1 MSAPATLRF
10 VPLAALRPTD
20 AALAG
25 GKAHALGLA
34 LAAGEPVPPGLILTP
49 ACLEAVLRPAELLDA
64 WHEALAAARLADLGP
79 AAALA
84 PRVASLTWPPDVLAA
99 VAAAAEALGETL
111 AVRSSATAEDAPDAS
126 AAGVFHTELD
136 VPSAAL
142 PAAASRCWAA
152 LLAPATLAHLLALGR
167 DPAACRLALLIQP
180 MLRPVAAGVLF
191 TIDPGDPPHGR
202 MRLAIASGAGAA
214 VVEGEAGRDVPM
226 PRRGRVPDV
235 AGLPAGAARRL
246 RDLGLRLEA
255 RAGRP
260 LDIEWAWCADGLK
273 LLQARPV
280 PGQPPGMQHRPAIRW
295 SRDLAEERFP
305 DPISPLGW
313 SALQS
318 ALRVNVATLD
328 RRFGLAA
335 ARPDDV
341 ATTIGAYVYNNRDFF
356 KIPGSLRFR
365 AAAHRPFLGAY
376 ARALAPVL
384 APGAWK
390 DLALALAP
398 RRGPL
403 ASGPRD
409 PRLYAVCGLF
419 EAYVFA
425 HAAEIEGAWTEGFP
439 RHMAAMDGLLA
450 EDPGAMDGPGRIAYA
465 RRLIAASDAF
475 MEPDLAIYVVKM
487 ACRWLVGAIA
497 AMVDGQE
504 DPGLIATLTGGLTSN
519 ATLQMNAAL
528 DALVATA
535 ATDSFLS
542 AAIRHG
548 DLGALRDAWRTSP
561 AQPLREG
568 FLGAYGHLG
577 TTWDLREPTWGERPE
592 ILDALVA
599 SRLRAGRVAPEAED
613 ARRGELATARQAA
626 VARLGAALAPAPW
639 APAFF
644 ERLIAVLHTM
654 VRLDEEHHLFC
665 GRLIP
670 AERRLIS
677 VWAHE
682 FTARGVLAEPDD
694 IWFLTIDEVLAIAGE
709 AAPHARAPL
718 AARRRAAYER
728 ALAAPPVTEYV
739 GDRPVAAEAVVGATS
754 GQLKGEGASGGF
766 VEGPVRHVKTLADL
780 AEVRPGDI
788 VVVPTP
794 KPGYTPAW
802 AVAGGV
808 IAARGSVLSHG
819 LILARE
825 YGLPA
830 ITGVP
835 DALDRLPPGTIVR
848 LDGWSGLITVLTPA
862 PAPVGG

>member
-1 MSAPATLRF
+1 MSAAPTTPRF
-10 VPLAALRPTD
+10 LPLAAVRPGD
-20 AALAG
+20 LGMVG
-25 GKAHALGLA
+25 GKALALALA
-34 LAAGEPVPPGLILTP
+34 LAADEPVPAGVVLTP
-49 ACLEAVLRPAELLDA
+49 ACLEAVLRPAELLEPWNA
-64 WHEALAAARLADLGP
+64 ALEAARLGDLAP

-84 PRVASLTWPPDVLAA
+84 PVVASMSWPPDVTAA
-99 VAAAAEALGETL
+99 VAAAVDGLGDVL

-136 VPSAAL
+136 VPAVSL
-142 PAAASRCWAA
+142 PIAASRCWAA
-152 LLAPATLAHLLALGR
+152 LLAPATLGHLLALGQ
-167 DPAACRLALLIQP
+167 DPAACKLALLIQP
-180 MLRPVAAGVLF
+180 MVRPIAAGVLF
-191 TIDPGDPPHGR
+191 TVDPGDPAHGL
-202 MRLAIASGAGAA
+202 MRLAFAAGQGAA
-214 VVEGEAGRDVPM
+214 VVEGDGGRDVTL
-226 PRRGRVPDV
+226 PRKGRVPNV
-235 AGLPAGAARRL
+235 AGLPRGAAARL
-246 RDLGLRLEA
+246 RDLGRRLEA
-255 RAGRP
+255 SAGRP

-280 PGQPPGMQHRPAIRW
+280 PGMPPGSQDRAAIRW

-305 DPISPLGW
+305 EPISPLGW

-376 ARALAPVL
+376 VRALAPVL
-384 APGAWK
+384 APAAWK
-390 DLALALAP
+390 DLKRIFEP

-403 ASGPRD
+403 ASSPHD
-409 PRLYAVCGLF
+409 PRLRAVAGLF

-425 HAAEIEGAWTEGFP
+425 HAAEIEAAWTEGFP
-439 RHMAAMDGLLA
+439 RHINAMDALLA
-450 EDPGAMDGPGRIAYA
+450 EDPQAMDGPARLDYA

-497 AMVDGQE
+497 AMAEGQE
-504 DPGLIATLTGGLTSN
+504 DATLIATLTGGLASN
-519 ATLQMNAAL
+519 ATLAMNGAL
-528 DALVATA
+528 DALVAAVA
-535 ATDSFLS
+535 ADSFLS
-542 AAIRHG
+542 ASMRHG
-548 DLGALRDAWRTSP
+548 DAGALNDAWRTSP
-561 AQPLREG
+561 ARPLREG
-568 FLGAYGHLG
+568 FLREYGHLG
-577 TTWDLREPTWGERPE
+577 HAWDLREPTWGERPE
-592 ILDALVA
+592 ILDALVTA
-599 SRLRAGRVAPEAED
+599 RLRAGPTSPDAEA
-613 ARRGELATARQAA
+613 ARRADLAAAREAAIDRLATA
-626 VARLGAALAPAPW
+626 VAPATW

-644 ERLIAVLHTM
+644 RRLVDVLHTF

-670 AERRLIS
+670 AERRLLT

-682 FTARGVLAEPDD
+682 FAARGVLAGPDD
-694 IWFLTIDEVLAIAGE
+694 IWFLTLDEVMAIAGE
-709 AAPHARAPL
+709 AAPHTRAPL
-718 AARRRAAYER
+718 AARRRKAFER
-728 ALAAPPVTEYV
+728 ALATPPVMEYA
-739 GDRPVAAEAVVGATS
+739 GDRPVAAQAVVPAT
-754 GQLKGEGASGGF
+754 GNQIKGEGASGGF
-766 VEGPVRHVKTLADL
+766 VEGPIRHLTTLADL
-780 AEVRPGDI
+780 AHVRPGDI
-788 VVVPTP
+788 LVVPTP

-835 DALDRLPPGTIVR
+835 DALDRLPPGTRVR
-848 LDGWSGLITVLTPA
+848 LDGWSGTITLLA
-862 PAPVGG
+862 PEPVVG

>member
-1 MSAPATLRF
+1 MSHHHGTTPRF
-10 VPLAALRPTD
+10 MPLAAVRTCD
-20 AALAG
+20 AASVGGKAAALAF
-25 GKAHALGLA
+25 ALE
-34 LAAGEPVPPGLILTP
+34 AGEPVPPGVVLTP
-49 ACLEAVLRPAELLDA
+49 ACLEAVLRPAGLLEA
-64 WHEALAAARLADLGP
+64 WQAALAAARRGDLAP
-79 AAALA
+79 AAELA
-84 PRVASLTWPPDVLAA
+84 PQVASVTWPPDVVAA
-99 VAAAAEALGETL
+99 VAAATDGLGEAF

-136 VPSAAL
+136 VPAASL
-142 PAAASRCWAA
+142 PIAAARCWAA
-152 LLAPATLAHLLALGR
+152 MLHAGTLGHLLALGL
-167 DPAACRLALLIQP
+167 DPAECRLALLVQP
-180 MLRPVAAGVLF
+180 MLRPIAAGVLF
-191 TIDPGDPPHGR
+191 TVDPGAGDRKH
-202 MRLAIASGAGAA
+202 MRLALAAGQGAS
-214 VVEGEAGRDVPM
+214 VVEGDAGHDVAL
-226 PRRGRVPDV
+226 PRAGRVPNP
-235 AGLPAGAARRL
+235 AGLPRGAAKAL

-260 LDIEWAWCADGLK
+260 LDVEWAWCQDGLK

-280 PGQPPGMQHRPAIRW
+280 PGMPPGSQARPAIRW

-305 DPISPLGW
+305 EPISPLGW

-365 AAAHRPFLGAY
+365 AAAHKPYLGAY

-390 DLALALAP
+390 DLGQAFAP

-409 PRLYAVCGLF
+409 PRLRLVAGIF

-425 HAAEIEGAWTEGFP
+425 HADEIEAAWTEGFP
-439 RHMAAMDGLLA
+439 RHMAAMDALLA
-450 EDPGAMDGPGRIAYA
+450 EDPLAMDGPGRLDYA

-497 AMVDGQE
+497 AMAEGRE
-504 DPGLIATLTGGLTSN
+504 DPGLIAALTGGLASN
-519 ATLQMNAAL
+519 ATLAMNAAL
-528 DALVATA
+528 DHLVATVA
-535 ATDSFLS
+535 ADAFLAS
-542 AAIRHG
+542 AMKHG
-548 DLGALRDAWRTSP
+548 DAGALRDAWRTS
-561 AQPLREG
+561 AAKPLREA
-568 FLGAYGHLG
+568 FLRDYGHLG
-577 TTWDLREPTWGERPE
+577 HAWDLREPTWGERPE
-592 ILDALVA
+592 ILDALVTA
-599 SRLRAGRVAPEAED
+599 RLKAGLPAPEAEA
-613 ARRGELATARQAA
+613 ARRAALVEAREAA
-626 VARLGAALAPAPW
+626 IARLREALAPAPW
-639 APAFF
+639 APAFLD
-644 ERLIAVLHTM
+644 RLVCVLHAF

-670 AERRLIS
+670 AERRLLA
-677 VWAHE
+677 VWAHD
-682 FTARGVLAEPDD
+682 FSARGLLAAPDD
-694 IWFLTIDEVLAIAGE
+694 IWFLTLDEVLAIAAE
-709 AAPHARAPL
+709 ADPHTRAPL
-718 AARRRAAYER
+718 AARRRLAFER
-728 ALAAPPVTEYV
+728 ALAAAPAMEYL
-739 GDRPVAAEAVVGATS
+739 GDRPVAAQAVVPAAS
-754 GQLKGEGASGGF
+754 NQLKGEGASGGF
-766 VEGPVRHVKTLADL
+766 VEGPIRHVTTLADL
-780 AEVRPGDI
+780 AAVRPGDV

-808 IAARGSVLSHG
+808 IAQRGSVLSHG

-830 ITGVP
+830 VTGVP
-835 DALDRLPPGTIVR
+835 DALDRLPPGTRVR
-848 LDGWSGLITVLTPA
+848 LDGWSGTITVLE
-862 PAPVGG
+862 PAPVGA